1 MAKIYFT
8 PGPSQLYPTVP
19 AHIRHALSHDLAS
32 ISHRSKTFQ
41 QIFAE
46 TTQNLRGLLEIPK
59 EYHLF
64 FLGSANEAW
73 ERILENCVTQQPLH
87 FVNGSFSQKFY
98 SFSQSLNLNP
108 QQITAE
114 EGQGFENPAQYFEAV
129 QPETELLAFCANE
142 TATGVA
148 TLPEFIYAFREQFP
162 QKLIAVDLV
171 SAWPYYQ
178 LDVSK
183 VDLAYFSVQKGFGLP
198 AGLGVLAVSP
208 RAMKQAAQLQKPGTY
223 HTFAALQDQA
233 SKNMTPET
241 PNVLAIYLLGKV
253 AGDMLHKGI
262 DVIRRETEAKAA
274 TLRQA
279 ISGSKTLQVAPT
291 PESLQSQ
298 TVVVVNCTEP
308 SKTMSMLAEEHGW
321 YVGEGY
327 GKAKD
332 RQIRIANFP
341 AHSPEVVLKLAKILR
356 KL

>member
-1 MAKIYFT
+1 
-8 PGPSQLYPTVP
+8 
-19 AHIRHALSHDLAS
+19 LAS

-46 TTQNLRGLLEIPK
+46 TTQNLQGLLEIPAN
-59 EYHLF
+59 YGIY

-73 ERILENCVTQQPLH
+73 ERILENTVSQHSLH

-98 SFSQSLNLNP
+98 AFAQTLNLTP
-108 QQITAE
+108 QAIEAP
-114 EGQGFENPAQYFEAV
+114 EGQGFQHPQDYFGSV
-129 QPETELLAFCANE
+129 KPETELLAFCANE

-148 TLPEFIYAFREQFP
+148 TQPEFIYAFRAQYPE
-162 QKLIAVDLV
+162 KLIAVDLV
-171 SAWPYYQ
+171 SAWPYYS
-178 LDVSK
+178 LDVSQ

-208 RAMKQAAQLQKPGTY
+208 RARKKAASLQKPGTY

-241 PNVLAIYLLGKV
+241 PNVLGIYLLGKV

-279 ISGSKTLQVAPT
+279 IQASQTLQIAPT
-291 PESLQSQ
+291 PEALQSQ
-298 TVVVVNCTEP
+298 TVIVVNCSEP
-308 SKTMSMLAEEHGW
+308 NKTMSMLAEEHGW
-321 YVGEGY
+321 YLGEGY

-332 RQIRIANFP
+332 HQIRIANFP
-341 AHSPEVVLKLAKILR
+341 AHSPEVVLKLAKTLR